1 MPFYSFNLS
10 QLVLKLLQWTDM
22 SYLIANAFL
31 FLLFFLF
38 FLYFL
43 LVHIVLVIIFF
54 LIIVVVVFLVIIIF
68 WLALIITEEVFFL
81 KAQLCSEDFA
91 KRLHDLKLRP
101 Q

>member
-22 SYLIANAFL
+22 SYLIASAFL

-54 LIIVVVVFLVIIIF
+54 LIVVFVLLVIIIF
-68 WLALIITEEVFFL
+68 WLALIITEEVCFVFL
-81 KAQLCSEDFA
+81 KHSSVVRTLQKDFMT
-91 KRLHDLKLRP
+91 
-101 Q
+101 

>member
-22 SYLIANAFL
+22 SYLIASAFL

-54 LIIVVVVFLVIIIF
+54 LIVVFVLLVIII
-68 WLALIITEEVFFL
+68 WLALIITEEVFFFL
-81 KAQLCSEDFA
+81 KHSSVVRTLQKDFMT
-91 KRLHDLKLRP
+91 
-101 Q
+101 